1 MYHATWNASHYLA
14 SYDHK
19 PVSTAPTNQGL
30 RSLRRTNLREEAVEV
45 LRAAILGGELEPGS
59 IHSAVGLAERL
70 GVSPTPV
77 REAMLD
83 LANSGLVEVLPN
95 RGFRVTVIDD
105 QDLDEICELR
115 MLLEVPAI
123 ALVIDRATDE
133 GFGELYEPLNE
144 LELAA
149 RRNDVA
155 SFLLADRRFHL
166 ELLTLAGNRRLV
178 EIIAGL
184 RDQTRIIGLRSLAD
198 RGALQATAEEH
209 RPILEALRARDA
221 AGAKRLMT
229 VHLEHTRGAWAGLAE
244 PASVESAS
252 VGS

>member
-1 MYHATWNASHYLA
+1 
-14 SYDHK
+14 
-19 PVSTAPTNQGL
+19 
-30 RSLRRTNLREEAVEV
+30 VEV

-70 GVSPTPV
+70 SVSPTPV
-77 REAMLD
+77 REAMLE

-95 RGFRVTVIDD
+95 RGFRVTVIDN

-123 ALVIDRATDE
+123 GLVIDRAADDGLE
-133 GFGELYEPLNE
+133 ALYEPLNE
-144 LELAA
+144 LESAA

-155 SFLLADRRFHL
+155 SFLLADRGFHL
-166 ELLTLAGNRRLV
+166 ELLALAGNRRLV

-209 RPILEALRARDA
+209 RPILEALRSRDA
-221 AGAKRLMT
+221 VAAKRLMT

-244 PASVESAS
+244 PPSTESATGGS
-252 VGS
+252 VA

>member
-1 MYHATWNASHYLA
+1 M
-14 SYDHK
+14 
-19 PVSTAPTNQGL
+19 APTDAGL
-30 RSLRRTNLREEAVEV
+30 RSLRRTNLREEAVAV

-83 LANSGLVEVLPN
+83 LAKSGLVEVLPN
-95 RGFRVTVIDD
+95 RGFRVTVIDN

-115 MLLEVPAI
+115 MLLEVPGI
-123 ALVIDRATDE
+123 GLVIEHATDE
-133 GFGELYEPLNE
+133 GLEALYEPLNE
-144 LELAA
+144 LESAA

-155 SFLLADRRFHL
+155 GFLVADRRFHL
-166 ELLTLAGNRRLV
+166 ELLALAGNRRLV

-198 RGALQATAEEH
+198 RGALQATADEH
-209 RPILEALRARDA
+209 RPILEALRSRDTTR
-221 AGAKRLMT
+221 AKRLMA

-244 PASVESAS
+244 PEAASVDS
-252 VGS
+252 